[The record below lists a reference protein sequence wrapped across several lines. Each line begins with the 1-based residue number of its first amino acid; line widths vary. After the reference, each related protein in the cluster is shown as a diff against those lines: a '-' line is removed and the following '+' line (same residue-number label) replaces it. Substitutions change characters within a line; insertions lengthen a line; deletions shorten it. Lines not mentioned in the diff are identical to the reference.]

1 MGKLLQNNVS
11 YIIGRNYGLATVPW
25 PKNNK
30 AWYSTTTSREP
41 KKEKTTNFL
50 PPLSLFECSQV
61 VPTMVT
67 HSQSIKRQPFT
78 QPLREDHFLQKSP
91 VMWHNLNTAPLGVI
105 RELFTLISNCPSF
118 FFPERLFVPQ
128 GGSHYTTAG
137 HRDHSRAITAK
148 KTQDNHLEGSALVW
162 IGNNE

>member
-1 MGKLLQNNVS
+1 MSNIEGCDWT
-11 YIIGRNYGLATVPW
+11 GRNYGPATGPW
-25 PKNNK
+25 PKHNK
-30 AWYSTTTSREP
+30 SVIQCHNLISREP
-41 KKEKTTNFL
+41 KKKNNTNFS

-61 VPTMVT
+61 VPTVVT
-67 HSQSIKRQPFT
+67 HSQSIKRQPFI

-105 RELFTLISNCPSF
+105 RELYTLISNCPSF

-137 HRDHSRAITAK
+137 HRDYSRAITAK
-148 KTQDNHLEGSALVW
+148 KTQGNHLEGSALVW